1 MQAVFLL
8 LYLEENPA
16 LDAVRAP
23 GRPLVQ
29 NLPHAHHPGHSRD
42 EDVEIAGEAVL
53 QGCQPEQ
60 LLHQLLRVN
69 APLQVDGQLQ
79 AAQIRLVPHVGNLF
93 DFPRL
98 DQLRHLVHDDFR
110 GGGVGNFRNFN
121 EIAVLDVAPFCPEP
135 EASTACGIDFPCGG
149 FVKQQLPAG
158 GKIRAGQGLQNV
170 VVGIFHQG
178 NGGVAHFP
186 QVKRADVGRHAHGD
200 ALVGR
205 NQHVGEC
212 GGQQRRLLHG
222 GVVVVHHVHGVAV
235 DVLEHLGADG
245 IQLGLGVPGGGVGHV
260 PGVHLAEVALGI
272 HKGMQQRLI
281 ALGKTHH
288 GLIDGGVA
296 VGVQAHGL
304 ADDVGGLRPSAGEQT
319 HFVHGIQ

>member
-8 LYLEENPA
+8 LNLEENPA

-29 NLPHAHHPGHSRD
+29 NLPHAHHTGHSRNKD
-42 EDVEIAGEAVL
+42 IEIAGETVL
-53 QGCQPEQ
+53 QRRQPEQ

-69 APLQVDGQLQ
+69 APFQVDGQLQ
-79 AAQIRLVPHVGNLF
+79 AAKVGLVPHIGDLF
-93 DFPRL
+93 DLPRL
-98 DQLRHLVHDDFR
+98 DQLRHLIHDDFR
-110 GGGVGNFRNFN
+110 GGGVGNFRDFN
-121 EIAVLDVAPFCPEP
+121 EVTVLDVAPFCPEP
-135 EASTACGIDFPCGG
+135 EASTACGIDFPGGG
-149 FVKQQLPAG
+149 FVKQQLAAG

-178 NGGVAHFP
+178 NGGVAHLP

-235 DVLEHLGADG
+235 NVLEHLGTDG
-245 IQLGLGVPGGGVGHV
+245 VQLGLGVPGGGVGHV
-260 PGVHLAEVALGI
+260 PGVHLTEVALGI
-272 HKGMQQRLI
+272 HKGMQQRLV

-288 GLIDGGVA
+288 GLINGGVA

-304 ADDVGGLRPSAGEQT
+304 ADDVGGFRPSAGEQT